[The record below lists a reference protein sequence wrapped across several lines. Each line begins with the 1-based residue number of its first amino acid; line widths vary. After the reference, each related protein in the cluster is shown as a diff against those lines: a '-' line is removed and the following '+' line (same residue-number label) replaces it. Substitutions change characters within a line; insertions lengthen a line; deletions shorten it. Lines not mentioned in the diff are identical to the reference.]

1 MNMEDKTKFTPQ
13 YDDEA
18 LKETVFQLWLNS
30 TTEDF
35 GFLAR
40 IQTLNKK
47 QLLQMAELV
56 AKEIAT
62 REVA

>member
-1 MNMEDKTKFTPQ
+1 MTKKFKFTPK
-13 YDDEA
+13 YDAEA
-18 LKETVFQLWLNS
+18 LQETVFQLWLNS

-35 GFLAR
+35 GFLAK

-47 QLLQMAELV
+47 QLLEMADLV

>member
-1 MNMEDKTKFTPQ
+1 MEKKFKFTPH
-13 YDDEA
+13 YDAEENA
-18 LKETVFQLWLNS
+18 ELVFQLWLNS
-30 TTEDF
+30 TTEDY

-47 QLLQMAELV
+47 QLLQMADLV
-56 AKEIAT
+56 AKEIAD

>member
-1 MNMEDKTKFTPQ
+1 MEKKFKFTPH
-13 YDDEA
+13 YDVEA
-18 LKETVFQLWLNS
+18 LEETVFQLWLNN

-47 QLLQMAELV
+47 QLLQIADLV

>member
-1 MNMEDKTKFTPQ
+1 MEDKTKFTPQ

-30 TTEDF
+30 TTEDY
-35 GFLAR
+35 GFLAK
-40 IQTLNKK
+40 IQILNKK
-47 QLLQMAELV
+47 QLLQMADLV

>member
-1 MNMEDKTKFTPQ
+1 MEKKFKFTPQ
-13 YDDEA
+13 YDSKA
-18 LKETVFQLWLNS
+18 LEETVFQLWLNS

-47 QLLQMAELV
+47 QLLEMADLV

>member
-47 QLLQMAELV
+47 QLLQIADLV